1 MMGEHMKK
9 HIGRILI
16 LSVLI
21 MGCIWQTITLWLGD
35 MSGHNFFGGDVASY
49 ETSYLYP
56 KEIWS
61 NINGSIYKIEGNND
75 EEAMRYKLLYEL
87 FEELKKENV
96 TVELSPKISYADLLS
111 STPGIIYE
119 YGTSLTIDEMMGQSM
134 KVLNSKSNSIKIN
147 DLYIDMS
154 EKDRYKAYVYFI
166 DKSYNVSQKVTINN
180 LLDYHSQAME
190 YYKDVD
196 QVGDIKTYQAS
207 LLSPNDSEIFAGNL
221 FYPLNNQAM
230 PIYYK
235 KVVLKPHIE
244 DIDSEKLENH
254 VNDLFKNPTYKTKI
268 PVQNGVTFSDNLNV
282 SVMYNEVG
290 TLEFK
295 KTAANDTEKS
305 SSVERISKINT
316 FIKESKA
323 IPDFLKRGIYLNEI
337 KTDEETGE
345 THYLFGY
352 QYDNFDVIL
361 SEQAQAEL
369 EVSAFLELVIKNSE
383 IIRGKWVM
391 LKPVSESYLNPN
403 QNLNFHVNAFQKEST
418 EAISD
423 ILEQVEMEEKVD
435 IEEEVEMEEDSPFE
449 LEDLECAYIIED
461 IREAMQFGWVGY
473 YKENPILVNEKIDN
487 E

>member
-1 MMGEHMKK
+1 MMGGHMKK

-16 LSVLI
+16 LGVLI

-35 MSGHNFFGGDVASY
+35 MSGHNFFAKDTASY
-49 ETSYLYP
+49 EISYLYP

-75 EEAMRYKLLYEL
+75 EDAMRYKLLYEL
-87 FEELKKENV
+87 FGELKKENV
-96 TVELSPKISYADLLS
+96 TVELSPKISYEELLS

-134 KVLNSKSNSIKIN
+134 KNLNSKSNSMKLN

-154 EKDRYKAYVYFI
+154 DRESYKAYVYFI

-180 LLDYHSQAME
+180 LLDYHSEAIE
-190 YYKDVD
+190 YYKNVE
-196 QVGDIKTYQAS
+196 QVGGIKTYQAS
-207 LLSPNDSEIFAGNL
+207 LLSPNDSEIFAGNI

-235 KVVLKPHIE
+235 KLVLEHHIQE
-244 DIDSEKLENH
+244 IDSEKLENH
-254 VNDLFKNPTYKTKI
+254 VNDLFKNPAYKTKI
-268 PVQNGVTFSDNLNV
+268 LVQNGVTFSDNLNV
-282 SVMYNEVG
+282 SVTYNYVG

-295 KTAANDTEKS
+295 KSPSNDTEKS

-323 IPDFLKRGIYLNEI
+323 IPDFLKKGLYLNEI

-345 THYLFGY
+345 TRYLFGY
-352 QYDNFDVIL
+352 QYDNVDVVL
-361 SEQAQAEL
+361 SEQAKEEL
-369 EVSAFLELVIKNSE
+369 EVSAFLELAIRNSE

-391 LKPVSESYLNPN
+391 LEPVSRSYPNPN
-403 QNLNFHVNAFQKEST
+403 PNLNLNVNAFQKEST
-418 EAISD
+418 DAISD
-423 ILEQVEMEEKVD
+423 ILEKVEMEEKVD
-435 IEEEVEMEEDSPFE
+435 IEGEVEIEEDSTFE
-449 LEDLECAYIIED
+449 LEDLECAYIIGD

-473 YKENPILVNEKIDN
+473 YKEDPILVNEKIDN